1 VDALLMLDGHA
12 AFFNALFLVLAIV
25 TAVNGYLYLNVRG
38 RDVSEFYILLA
49 TATLGAMVLASA
61 QHFASLLLGLEIL
74 SISLYTLIA
83 YPEEGHPPL
92 EAALKYLVLS
102 GVGSTTALFGMA
114 LIYNATGSLQFMEI
128 SPAAVEEAD
137 WWYRMGAVFFLAGMA
152 FKLSLVPFHMWTPDV
167 YQGAPTVVTGFLA
180 TVSKAAV
187 FAVLL
192 RLVMQSGMLSDAS
205 LFQLLSVIA
214 VVSMVVGN
222 VLALLQDDLK
232 RLLAYSSIAH
242 IGYLIIALLA
252 VAVLEDDRFA
262 AEAALVFVAGY
273 AVMTLAAFTVLGLLD
288 VRGEG
293 QCPIEI
299 VDGLL
304 WRSPV
309 LGFVLAAALL
319 SLAGIPLT
327 AGFIAKFYLFA
338 VGADGALWNLVWAM
352 ILGSAIGI
360 YYYLKVVFALSRR
373 ELRQAMDHDEP
384 NGGMIGAV
392 TAIFLGITIIALG
405 TYPTGLIDA
414 VRSLVG

>member
-1 VDALLMLDGHA
+1 M
-12 AFFNALFLVLAIV
+12 
-25 TAVNGYLYLNVRG
+25 
-38 RDVSEFYILLA
+38 
-49 TATLGAMVLASA
+49 
-61 QHFASLLLGLEIL
+61 
-74 SISLYTLIA
+74 
-83 YPEEGHPPL
+83 
-92 EAALKYLVLS
+92 
-102 GVGSTTALFGMA
+102 
-114 LIYNATGSLQFMEI
+114 
-128 SPAAVEEAD
+128 
-137 WWYRMGAVFFLAGMA
+137 
-152 FKLSLVPFHMWTPDV
+152 
-167 YQGAPTVVTGFLA
+167 VTGFLA